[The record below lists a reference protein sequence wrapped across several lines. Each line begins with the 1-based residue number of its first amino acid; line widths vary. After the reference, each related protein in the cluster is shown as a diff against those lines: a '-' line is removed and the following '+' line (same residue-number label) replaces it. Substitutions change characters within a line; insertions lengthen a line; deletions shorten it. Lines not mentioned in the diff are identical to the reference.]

1 VPIAWK
7 QVSAL
12 ETRPALVAI
21 MIATVLFLDYRCH
34 RLPPRPKPLPCAKW
48 RAKDGEV
55 APWLQSFSVASQVF
69 SRSPSRRDGR
79 RGDQGLREHVQSR
92 QKTVRSRPIDQ
103 LPDALSG
110 SLWGATTIAQHNR
123 TIRTDRAVQ
132 RACGHAGCAEQ
143 STMARTLRACT
154 VTKCNAA
161 CRGILVLSA
170 TLWG

>member
-1 VPIAWK
+1 GDPLSAQLPIACK

-34 RLPPRPKPLPCAKW
+34 RLPPRPKLLPCAKW

-79 RGDQGLREHVQSR
+79 RGDQGRIGVDEIPVAVPKGREAGMAYVR
-92 QKTVRSRPIDQ
+92 QFIE
-103 LPDALSG
+103 DAK
-110 SLWGATTIAQHNR
+110 AQ
-123 TIRTDRAVQ
+123 DLVKAAVQ
-132 RACGHAGCAEQ
+132 RAG
-143 STMARTLRACT
+143 LRGA
-154 VTKCNAA
+154 VEA
-161 CRGILVLSA
+161 
-170 TLWG
+170 